1 MAYEWETTLEKRQI
15 EKRIYWLRTEIKRIS
30 NVTLKGNFTNAED
43 RKYWIDRLTELNG
56 QLLILENY

>member
-43 RKYWIDRLTELNG
+43 RKYWVDRLTELNG